1 MAAVARE
8 KYPILAT
15 NEFENLLEKG
25 ALLDDANSTQDQALL
40 VNNDI
45 QI

>member
-1 MAAVARE
+1 M
-8 KYPILAT
+8 KITPFLPLM
-15 NEFENLLEKG
+15 NMNNFLDKG
-25 ALLDDANSTQDQALL
+25 ALLDDANSTLDQALL